1 MAIKD
6 SINLIWESLLP
17 LAPHLASL
25 GLGLGIIH
33 KNNYKMHHP
42 LLNKP
47 TFGISCLWNL
57 GNCTFASVASAEL
70 LYKERPFLGIELK
83 FSHCGCRG
91 QHLNKVFTQRG
102 KKMQVWRHTVAQK
115 KKTSST
121 LARVTLENSRGSGA
135 DFTLLE
141 GNRLWISCGYH
152 WLCLISFNDEDTQ
165 L

>member
-6 SINLIWESLLP
+6 SINLVWESLLP

-70 LYKERPFLGIELK
+70 LYEERPFLGIELK

-102 KKMQVWRHTVAQK
+102 KKMQVWRNTVAQK
-115 KKTSST
+115 KKLALLWPGLHWKTAEEVVQTSRCVQISVDMWSGRRKQALNQLWLP
-121 LARVTLENSRGSGA
+121 LAVS
-135 DFTLLE
+135 
-141 GNRLWISCGYH
+141 Y
-152 WLCLISFNDEDTQ
+152 
-165 L
+165 

>member
-57 GNCTFASVASAEL
+57 GNCTFSSVASAEL
-70 LYKERPFLGIELK
+70 LYEERPFLGIELK

-102 KKMQVWRHTVAQK
+102 EKMQVWRHTVAQK

-152 WLCLISFNDEDTQ
+152 WLSY
-165 L
+165 